1 LALEKLRRVWKN
13 DYFQTAIV
21 VILMLLIVFGFWYG
35 SQLVLNTPYPAL
47 VVVSDSMQPTLNV
60 GDIIIVQGV
69 SASQIHANPINGDII
84 VFAFI
89 SDPSFRIVHRAI
101 SVNNSDGT
109 WTITTHGDNNALG
122 TNEYPN
128 SNSAI
133 LIGKVIGVVPYVG
146 NFSIFVSKIGD
157 FYFFVLIIIII
168 IGILLSLLTGGEEK
182 ESVENKPSEEKLFG
196 NLNMRT
202 VVKGL
207 KIVAFIILNLILV
220 GLIIF
225 SLFGSFTFYQIG
237 ADPQP
242 ENVTIRGIYPNLQYY
257 ISNIFPHGSSP
268 GEYIVNAS
276 FSLGFLTYA
285 INCYVLEGSYGGMRS
300 GVPAFS
306 WTQFLFLILLI
317 FDIWNAVSFLQQDKK
332 RKSLLKPKTEP
343 DFGGSGNLNTPVGLR
358 E

>member
-1 LALEKLRRVWKN
+1 LALEKLKLVWKN
-13 DYFQTAIV
+13 EYFQTAIV
-21 VILMLLIVFGFWYG
+21 VVLMLLIVFGFWYG

-60 GDIIIVQGV
+60 GDVIIVQGV
-69 SASQIHANPINGDII
+69 SASQIHANPINGDIV
-84 VFAFI
+84 VFAYTY
-89 SDPSFRIVHRAI
+89 DPSFRIVHRAI
-101 SVNNSDGT
+101 SAVINANGT
-109 WTITTHGDNNALG
+109 WAITTHGDNNPPTAD
-122 TNEYPN
+122 EYPN

-168 IGILLSLLTGGEEK
+168 IGILLSLFTGGEEK
-182 ESVENKPSEEKLFG
+182 ESVEKKPPEEKKLFG
-196 NLNMRT
+196 NLDMRT
-202 VVKGL
+202 VVKAL
-207 KIVAFIILNLILV
+207 KIVSFIILNVILV

-242 ENVTIRGIYPNLQYY
+242 EYVTIRGIYPNLQYY
-257 ISNIFPHGSSP
+257 TTHFISSNEHI
-268 GEYIVNAS
+268 INAS

-285 INCYVLEGSYGGMRS
+285 INCFVIEGTYEGIRP

-306 WTQFLFLILLI
+306 WTQALLLILVLYDLWKAI
-317 FDIWNAVSFLQQDKK
+317 TFLHLNKK
-332 RKSLLKPKTEP
+332 LTVGSKT
-343 DFGGSGNLNTPVGLR
+343 
-358 E
+358 

>member
-1 LALEKLRRVWKN
+1 
-13 DYFQTAIV
+13 
-21 VILMLLIVFGFWYG
+21 MLLIVFGFWYG

-84 VFAFI
+84 VFASQ

-101 SVNNSDGT
+101 SRVINANGT
-109 WTITTHGDNNALG
+109 WAITTHGDNNYLG
-122 TNEYPN
+122 DNEYPN
-128 SNSAI
+128 SNSYI

-157 FYFFVLIIIII
+157 FYFFILIIIII
-168 IGILLSLLTGGEEK
+168 IGILLSLFTGGEEK
-182 ESVENKPSEEKLFG
+182 GSPEKKSPEEKLFG
-196 NLNMRT
+196 NLDMRT

-207 KIVAFIILNLILV
+207 KIVSFIILNIILV

-285 INCYVLEGSYGGMRS
+285 INCYVLEGSYRGMRS

-306 WTQFLFLILLI
+306 WTQFFFLILLI

-343 DFGGSGNLNTPVGLR
+343 YFADSGNLSTPVGLR